1 MSASRWLMRF
11 VPRPDARLRLV
22 CLAHAGGNAVFYRPW
37 AHALAPAVDVVA
49 VQLPGR
55 LDRVAERPETDLLTA
70 VDAIGAAIRADGGGP
85 VALFG
90 HSMGALLA
98 YELARRLPAGG
109 NPVHHLMVSGHGD
122 PRRAAR
128 QRLHQAPAAQLWQ
141 HVISLNGTDP
151 AVVAHPHLRDLVLPI
166 LRADYQLVEEYAWY
180 PAPVLSC
187 PVTAFTGTEDPEVT
201 PAEMAQ
207 WAEETSG
214 PFHLHR
220 FPGDHFYLVPQ
231 RAAVLAAVTAAI
243 DAGTRSAGIG

>member
-70 VDAIGAAIRADGGGP
+70 VGAIGAAIRADGGGP

-141 HVISLNGTDP
+141 HVISSTAPTRRWWRIRIFGIWCCP
-151 AVVAHPHLRDLVLPI
+151 SCAPI
-166 LRADYQLVEEYAWY
+166 TSWWRST
-180 PAPVLSC
+180 PGIPRRSC
-187 PVTAFTGTEDPEVT
+187 PARSPRS
-201 PAEMAQ
+201 PA
-207 WAEETSG
+207 
-214 PFHLHR
+214 R
-220 FPGDHFYLVPQ
+220 
-231 RAAVLAAVTAAI
+231 RI
-243 DAGTRSAGIG
+243 RR